1 MGVDL
6 VAYILRRRAISLA
19 KTYAETIQ
27 DDSPVGF
34 WLLDEAS
41 GNAIDSS
48 VNSTSLT
55 YNNSPTRRVAGP
67 SSQIPFAVGLNGTNQ
82 NVRSAQTS
90 VLPTNSAQAWSAEA
104 WFRHTLA
111 TVGVRQILCL
121 RNLVNTTNPNS
132 TFFLEINRSSAGDV
146 SVLFPQAGS
155 SNNITIIQ
163 AGSYNDGNWHHVM
176 ATAASGS
183 GVSLYIDGTLIGT
196 NSTSRNTANN
206 ARTLTVGSNSTIQF
220 FPGDIAA
227 CSVYNYQLNPAQVAA
242 HYAAGI

>member
-1 MGVDL
+1 MGADL
-6 VAYILRRRAISLA
+6 VAYILRRRVITK
-19 KTYAETIQ
+19 KTYVETVL

-55 YNNSPTRRVAGP
+55 YNNSPTRRVSGP
-67 SSQIPFAVGLNGTNQ
+67 SSQIPFAVGLNGTDQ

-121 RNLVNTTNPNS
+121 RDLVTVSNPNS

-146 SVLFPQAGS
+146 SVLFPQAGTF
-155 SNNITIIQ
+155 NNITIIQ
-163 AGSYNDGNWHHVM
+163 SGSYNDGNWHHVM

-183 GVSLYIDGTLIGT
+183 GVSLYIDGTLVGT
-196 NSTSRNTANN
+196 NSTSRNTTNS

-227 CSVYNYQLNPAQVAA
+227 CSVYDYQLTATQVAA